1 MEDKILTRRISEG
14 DYVADI
20 NYQSETVELSVNGQ
34 AGSFE
39 LELSELGNYIR
50 FMDAVN
56 KRLGE

>member
-20 NYQSETVELSVNGQ
+20 CYQGEVVELSVVGQ
-34 AGSFE
+34 PDSFE
-39 LELSELGNYIR
+39 LRISELGDYIR
-50 FMDAVN
+50 FLDAVN

>member
-34 AGSFE
+34 AGSF
-39 LELSELGNYIR
+39 
-50 FMDAVN
+50 A
-56 KRLGE
+56 

>member
-20 NYQSETVELSVNGQ
+20 NYQSETVELSANGQ

-39 LELSELGNYIR
+39 LELSELGNYIQ
-50 FMDAVN
+50 FLDAVN
-56 KRLGE
+56 KRMGE

>member
-20 NYQSETVELSVNGQ
+20 NYQVETVTLSVNGQ
-34 AGSFE
+34 SGSVE
-39 LELSELGNYIR
+39 LMLSELGDYVR
-50 FMDAVN
+50 FLDAVN

>member
-39 LELSELGNYIR
+39 LELSELGDYIR
-50 FMDAVN
+50 FLDAVN
-56 KRLGE
+56 KRMGE

>member
-56 KRLGE
+56 KRMGE

>member
-39 LELSELGNYIR
+39 LELSELGDYIR
-50 FMDAVN
+50 FLDTVN
-56 KRLGE
+56 KRMGE

>member
-20 NYQSETVELSVNGQ
+20 NYQSETVKLSVNGQ

-56 KRLGE
+56 KRMGE

>member
-20 NYQSETVELSVNGQ
+20 NYQSEAVELSVNGQ

-50 FMDAVN
+50 FLDAVN
-56 KRLGE
+56 KRMGE